1 MRAFLIALVI
11 LGVITMKR
19 LKDKPE
25 LKYFKPSEFGVWW
38 LVLDNKLLVGLD
50 KLRELWGHPILISPA
65 SGALGRKDG
74 NEKSQHFPDKNGIVH
89 AADIMPTINGR
100 GLNPSELTQFYN
112 LVRSMNWFSGVGV
125 YPDWKPYPGLHL
137 DTRTDR
143 MADNPA
149 KWAGIQT
156 ADGQKY
162 VSIQQVLL

>member
-1 MRAFLIALVI
+1 MKPFLILIAI
-11 LGVITMKR
+11 LGAFTVKK
-19 LKDKPE
+19 LKDKPT
-25 LKYFKPSEFGVWW
+25 LKHFKASEFGVWW
-38 LVLDNKLLVGLD
+38 LVLDNKLLLGLD
-50 KLRELWGHPILISPA
+50 KLRELWGHPIMISPA
-65 SGALGRKDG
+65 PGSLGREG
-74 NEKSQHFPDKNGIVH
+74 GSEKSQHYPDLNGVVR

-100 GLNPSELTQFYN
+100 GLNASELTQFYN

-156 ADGQKY
+156 ASGQKY
-162 VSIQQVLL
+162 IGVEEVLV